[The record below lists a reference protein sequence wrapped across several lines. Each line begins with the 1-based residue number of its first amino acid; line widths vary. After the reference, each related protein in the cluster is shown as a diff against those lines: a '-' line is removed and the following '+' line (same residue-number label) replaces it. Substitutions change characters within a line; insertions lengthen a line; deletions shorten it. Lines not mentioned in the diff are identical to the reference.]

1 MKWCGLWLSLFFY
14 PTWGFKLCSVSQ
26 DMNSLNSVKFIVIKS
41 NCVSCFISQFPP
53 WEHHLKHHLRAS
65 VEVCW
70 TVCVPCI
77 ADSAWMVAKH
87 SCCFK
92 FLDFFLLRCRY
103 FLILT
108 LGSLYTVWVIKFSL
122 LMEKNLVVNATCLFL
137 LSGSCLC
144 RSAPK
149 YEITYRPLRA
159 FRYEENGEAFES
171 PPLISA
177 DDYSHRVLHALTTS
191 SKH

>member
-1 MKWCGLWLSLFFY
+1 MPILTLLAGIQQPQICRWYHSNGLKWR
-14 PTWGFKLCSVSQ
+14 WGFKLCSVSQ

-53 WEHHLKHHLRAS
+53 WGHHLKHHLRAS

-70 TVCVPCI
+70 TVCVPCV

-122 LMEKNLVVNATCLFL
+122 LMEKNLMVNDLSVPFIWQL
-137 LSGSCLC
+137 LM
-144 RSAPK
+144 
-149 YEITYRPLRA
+149 
-159 FRYEENGEAFES
+159 
-171 PPLISA
+171 
-177 DDYSHRVLHALTTS
+177 
-191 SKH
+191 